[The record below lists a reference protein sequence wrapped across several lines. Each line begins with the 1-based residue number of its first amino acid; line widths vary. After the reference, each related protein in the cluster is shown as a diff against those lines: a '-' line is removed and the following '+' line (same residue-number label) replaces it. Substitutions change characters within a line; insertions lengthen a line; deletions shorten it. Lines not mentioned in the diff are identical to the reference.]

1 MGTDTKWGRPMSSME
16 PIRVDEMGIEVCI
29 VCDCAIEYNKCLCDM
44 RGW

>member
-29 VCDCAIEYNKCLCDM
+29 VFDCAIEHNKCLCDM